1 MRIQKSRMRCV
12 GIFLAVVICF
22 FAVQQSY
29 GVQNMHDITQ
39 AEPDHLAVHTMERQQ
54 GSFLDILGRSE
65 LTQSEQARLTVSA
78 RITRL
83 NAERNVILWPP
94 CIDSVTQRKKFIF
107 IILYLFS
114 PSSLAGGKMTAGL
127 REEMSKVLGIQSKS
141 TISDNCADVVFL
153 YQNYGDF
160 SGDIE
165 YLYTEIVNRLKFKG
179 LIN

>member
-1 MRIQKSRMRCV
+1 MELDFNKIIRLKKIRIEK
-12 GIFLAVVICF
+12 
-22 FAVQQSY
+22 
-29 GVQNMHDITQ
+29 
-39 AEPDHLAVHTMERQQ
+39 
-54 GSFLDILGRSE
+54 SE
-65 LTQSEQARLTVSA
+65 LSEEENTLASP
-78 RITRL
+78 
-83 NAERNVILWPP
+83 ILRDKSLIRDIYKIRSLPP

-114 PSSLAGGKMTAGL
+114 PSSLAGGKMASGL
-127 REEMSKVLGIQSKS
+127 RPEIAKVLGVQSEC

>member
-1 MRIQKSRMRCV
+1 MTKEFSSIVELKSIREQKSR
-12 GIFLAVVICF
+12 L
-22 FAVQQSY
+22 S
-29 GVQNMHDITQ
+29 
-39 AEPDHLAVHTMERQQ
+39 EREQEL
-54 GSFLDILGRSE
+54 SSPILTDFTLIPEIYEWFRE
-65 LTQSEQARLTVSA
+65 
-78 RITRL
+78 
-83 NAERNVILWPP
+83 ILSDADCPP
-94 CIDSVTQRKKFIF
+94 NPESVTQRKKFIF

-127 REEMSKVLGIQSKS
+127 REEMSRVLGVQSKS

-165 YLYTEIVNRLKFKG
+165 YLYTEIVNRLRFKG

>member
-1 MRIQKSRMRCV
+1 MELDFNKIIRLKKIRIEK
-12 GIFLAVVICF
+12 
-22 FAVQQSY
+22 
-29 GVQNMHDITQ
+29 
-39 AEPDHLAVHTMERQQ
+39 
-54 GSFLDILGRSE
+54 SE
-65 LTQSEQARLTVSA
+65 LSEEENILTSPVLKDKSL
-78 RITRL
+78 IHEIYKIFVELL
-83 NAERNVILWPP
+83 NKRGCPP
-94 CIDSVTQRKKFIF
+94 NIDSVTQRKKFIF

-114 PSSLAGGKMTAGL
+114 PLAGGKMTSGL
-127 REEMSKVLGIQSKS
+127 RPEIAKVLGVQSEC

>member
-1 MRIQKSRMRCV
+1 MKLDFNKIIRLKKIRIEK
-12 GIFLAVVICF
+12 
-22 FAVQQSY
+22 
-29 GVQNMHDITQ
+29 
-39 AEPDHLAVHTMERQQ
+39 
-54 GSFLDILGRSE
+54 SE
-65 LTQSEQARLTVSA
+65 LSEEENILTSP
-78 RITRL
+78 
-83 NAERNVILWPP
+83 ILKDKSL
-94 CIDSVTQRKKFIF
+94 IHEIYKIFVVTQRKKFIF

-127 REEMSKVLGIQSKS
+127 REEMSRVLGVQSKS
-141 TISDNCADVVFL
+141 TISDNCTDVVFL

>member
-1 MRIQKSRMRCV
+1 MELDFNKIIRLKKIRIEK
-12 GIFLAVVICF
+12 
-22 FAVQQSY
+22 
-29 GVQNMHDITQ
+29 
-39 AEPDHLAVHTMERQQ
+39 
-54 GSFLDILGRSE
+54 SE
-65 LTQSEQARLTVSA
+65 LSEEENTLASPILRDKSLIRDIYKIFVEL
-78 RITRL
+78 L
-83 NAERNVILWPP
+83 NSRSLPP

-127 REEMSKVLGIQSKS
+127 REEMSRVLGVQSKRVQFP
-141 TISDNCADVVFL
+141 TTDVVFL

-165 YLYTEIVNRLKFKG
+165 YLYTEIVNRLRIKG

>member
-1 MRIQKSRMRCV
+1 MLYKLLESERVCS
-12 GIFLAVVICF
+12 GICIIHEIYKIFVELL
-22 FAVQQSY
+22 
-29 GVQNMHDITQ
+29 N
-39 AEPDHLAVHTMERQQ
+39 ER
-54 GSFLDILGRSE
+54 GC
-65 LTQSEQARLTVSA
+65 
-78 RITRL
+78 
-83 NAERNVILWPP
+83 PP
-94 CIDSVTQRKKFIF
+94 NIDSVTQRKKFIF

-114 PSSLAGGKMTAGL
+114 PSSLAGGKMASGL
-127 REEMSKVLGIQSKS
+127 RPEIAKVLGVQSEC

>member
-1 MRIQKSRMRCV
+1 M
-12 GIFLAVVICF
+12 
-22 FAVQQSY
+22 
-29 GVQNMHDITQ
+29 
-39 AEPDHLAVHTMERQQ
+39 
-54 GSFLDILGRSE
+54 
-65 LTQSEQARLTVSA
+65 
-78 RITRL
+78 
-83 NAERNVILWPP
+83 PP

-127 REEMSKVLGIQSKS
+127 REEMSRVLGIQFKS

-165 YLYTEIVNRLKFKG
+165 YLYTEIVNR
-179 LIN
+179 IACW

>member
-1 MRIQKSRMRCV
+1 RGC
-12 GIFLAVVICF
+12 AP
-22 FAVQQSY
+22 
-29 GVQNMHDITQ
+29 N
-39 AEPDHLAVHTMERQQ
+39 
-54 GSFLDILGRSE
+54 
-65 LTQSEQARLTVSA
+65 
-78 RITRL
+78 
-83 NAERNVILWPP
+83 
-94 CIDSVTQRKKFIF
+94 IDSVTQRKKFIF

-114 PSSLAGGKMTAGL
+114 PSSLAGGKMASGL
-127 REEMSKVLGIQSKS
+127 RPEIAKVLGVQSEC

>member
-1 MRIQKSRMRCV
+1 MELDFNKIIRLKKIQE
-12 GIFLAVVICF
+12 L
-22 FAVQQSY
+22 
-29 GVQNMHDITQ
+29 
-39 AEPDHLAVHTMERQQ
+39 
-54 GSFLDILGRSE
+54 SE
-65 LTQSEQARLTVSA
+65 LRKKEENALTAPILKDKSLIHEIYKIFVEL
-78 RITRL
+78 L
-83 NAERNVILWPP
+83 NERGCPP
-94 CIDSVTQRKKFIF
+94 NIDSVTQRKKFIF

-127 REEMSKVLGIQSKS
+127 RPELARVLGVQSEC

-165 YLYTEIVNRLKFKG
+165 YLYTEIVNRLRIKG

>member
-1 MRIQKSRMRCV
+1 MELDFNKIIRLKKIRIEK
-12 GIFLAVVICF
+12 
-22 FAVQQSY
+22 
-29 GVQNMHDITQ
+29 
-39 AEPDHLAVHTMERQQ
+39 
-54 GSFLDILGRSE
+54 SE
-65 LTQSEQARLTVSA
+65 LSEEENAISA
-78 RITRL
+78 PMLSDKSLIYEIYKIFAEIL
-83 NAERNVILWPP
+83 NERDCPP
-94 CIDSVTQRKKFIF
+94 CLENVTQRKKFIF

-165 YLYTEIVNRLKFKG
+165 YLYTEIINRLRFKG

>member
-1 MRIQKSRMRCV
+1 MELDFNKIIRLKKIRIEK
-12 GIFLAVVICF
+12 
-22 FAVQQSY
+22 
-29 GVQNMHDITQ
+29 
-39 AEPDHLAVHTMERQQ
+39 
-54 GSFLDILGRSE
+54 SE
-65 LTQSEQARLTVSA
+65 LSEEENALTTPLLSDMSLISELYKIFVDL
-78 RITRL
+78 L
-83 NAERNVILWPP
+83 NERGCPP
-94 CIDSVTQRKKFIF
+94 TIESVTQRKKFIF

-127 REEMSKVLGIQSKS
+127 RPEIAKALGIQSEC

-153 YQNYGDF
+153 YQNYSDF